1 MVGRQ
6 GLSHRRGHNIGG
18 SEVGHVQMIRQRD
31 DGDQG
36 APKKIWWMKCHTL
49 GKPHQAMENKK
60 GLARLG
66 NMQVL
71 GEPKITFPHLIKD
84 HDRGRTPLIF

>member
-31 DGDQG
+31 DSDQG

-49 GKPHQAMENKK
+49 GNHINQSKTRRVWPDWETCKCWVN
-60 GLARLG
+60 
-66 NMQVL
+66 
-71 GEPKITFPHLIKD
+71 PD
-84 HDRGRTPLIF
+84 HVSTSYQGS

>member
-6 GLSHRRGHNIGG
+6 ALARRRGQNIAG

-36 APKKIWWMKCHTL
+36 APSRI
-49 GKPHQAMENKK
+49 E
-60 GLARLG
+60 
-66 NMQVL
+66 
-71 GEPKITFPHLIKD
+71 
-84 HDRGRTPLIF
+84 